1 MIKPE
6 LKDVISSSEDDNLQE
21 IATVAGDEEAEAIK
35 KKSIRGVLSYAVRT
49 FANQGIALLATL
61 ALTAFLTTEE
71 FGVYY
76 IVTAVL
82 GLFTFLSDIG
92 LASAL
97 IQKKEEPTV
106 AELRTTFTV
115 QQILSVIILL
125 VVVALTPYWRNTQ
138 NFGNQELWLLYV
150 IAASFFVITF
160 KTIPSVLLFRKLRFD
175 LVALPAVV
183 ENVVF
188 YTTCSILAWQ
198 GFGVLSFLWAV
209 IARDL
214 CGVAIMYILQ
224 GWPIGLGISVPALKG
239 LMKVGFKFQ
248 LNDLLARI
256 KDDLFNIVVIG
267 AWLDLSALGYIGWA
281 KRFSNIPQQFTVN
294 NITAITFPT
303 YSRLQADKNLLRK
316 AIEKTT
322 YFVTLV
328 AFPLLA
334 GVCIFMI
341 PLVNIVPEYHKWR
354 PALLALTL
362 FSVNIAWSTIS
373 TPLTNTLNAIG
384 HLNKTLIL
392 MVMWLVLTWTV
403 TPIGIYFFGFNGV
416 ALASALIGCTSL
428 VTVWMVKQVVPFSLW
443 PNIWR
448 QIVATLVMIAI
459 GVAGLSF
466 WSRSFVHMAMGIV
479 LTGSVFAIVYLV
491 IGWNSLKKELNSL
504 GLWPKKLP
512 RFLS

>member
-1 MIKPE
+1 MIKPD
-6 LKDVISSSEDDNLQE
+6 LKEVISSSEDANLE
-21 IATVAGDEEAEAIK
+21 EMATIAGDEEAAAIK

-49 FANQGIALLATL
+49 FANQGIALVATL
-61 ALTAFLTTEE
+61 ILTAYLNPQE

-97 IQKKEEPTV
+97 IQKKEEPTL

-115 QQILSVIILL
+115 QQILSVLIFV
-125 VVVALTPYWRNTQ
+125 VVVALTPYWKTTQ
-138 NFGNQELWLLYV
+138 NFAGQELWLLYI

-188 YTTCSILAWQ
+188 YGICSILAWQ

-214 CGVAIMYILQ
+214 CGVAMMYALQ
-224 GWPIGLGISVPALKG
+224 GWPIGLGISVPALKN
-239 LMKVGFKFQ
+239 LMKIGFKFQ

-256 KDDLFNIVVIG
+256 KDDLFTIVIVG
-267 AWLDLSALGYIGWA
+267 AWLNKDALGYIGWA
-281 KRFSNIPQQFTVN
+281 KRYSNIPQQFTVN

-303 YSRLQADKNLLRK
+303 FSRLQADKNLLRK

-334 GVCIFMI
+334 GVCIFMV
-341 PLVNIVPEYHKWR
+341 PLVHLVEKYQQWQ

-403 TPIGIYFFGFNGV
+403 TPICIHFFGFNGV
-416 ALASALIGCTSL
+416 PLASALIGCTSL
-428 VTVWMVKQVVPFSLW
+428 VTVWMVKRVVPFSLW

-448 QIVATLVMIAI
+448 QMIATSAMI
-459 GVAGLSF
+459 LVGVVGLNF
-466 WSRSFVHMAMGIV
+466 WSRSFLHMGAGIV
-479 LTGSVFAIVYLV
+479 LTGTIFAIVYLV
-491 IGWNSLKKELNSL
+491 IGWRSLKKELTSL
-504 GLWPKKLP
+504 GLWPKTLP
-512 RFLS
+512 LFQS